1 MPRARAMRR
10 KIGSALKGK
19 PEADQ
24 IPSPWATRRVKGIS
38 HPPSMFSSY
47 RTLAAL
53 IAVSRL
59 SFLPEA
65 TAFPVTALGA

>member
-1 MPRARAMRR
+1 
-10 KIGSALKGK
+10 
-19 PEADQ
+19 
-24 IPSPWATRRVKGIS
+24 
-38 HPPSMFSSY
+38 MFSPC